1 MKCYAYLSSLQNGI
15 LHVSLLQAQ
24 AGSHDAEDVV
34 MSAIQLSSLRLT
46 LLFQLLLQTKRQ
58 REVSSSQPQYRL
70 KLDGLLRQEAEPNSD
85 EYFSPE
91 TIKVIQMIMTGYN
104 RVLHT
109 YFECNNLAVRYE
121 RGLRLPFAPS
131 RL

>member
-1 MKCYAYLSSLQNGI
+1 MPYLSSLQNGI

-34 MSAIQLSSLRLT
+34 MSAIQLSSLSLT

-58 REVSSSQPQYRL
+58 REASSSQPQYRF

-85 EYFSPE
+85 
-91 TIKVIQMIMTGYN
+91 
-104 RVLHT
+104 
-109 YFECNNLAVRYE
+109 
-121 RGLRLPFAPS
+121 
-131 RL
+131 